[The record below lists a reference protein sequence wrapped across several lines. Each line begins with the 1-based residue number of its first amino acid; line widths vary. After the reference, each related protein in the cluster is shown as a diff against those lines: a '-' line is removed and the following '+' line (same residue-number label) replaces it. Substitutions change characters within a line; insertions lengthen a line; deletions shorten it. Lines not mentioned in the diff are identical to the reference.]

1 MSESD
6 PIESCQLIGFAG
18 IMIQMILGALSFSV
32 LVYKRYTETPKRAWK
47 IWAMDTSKQ
56 GVSQFLAH
64 VINVAISMQLS
75 SKLDS
80 DACIWYFTTNVLDN
94 TVGVVICV
102 GILSLIERKVLEPN
116 YRNFQ
121 SGNYYTTLESYEEE
135 KVLTVESQNGVDLK
149 PF

>member
-1 MSESD
+1 M
-6 PIESCQLIGFAG
+6 IGFAG
-18 IMIQMILGALSFSV
+18 IMVQVVLGALSFSV
-32 LVYKRYTETPKRAWK
+32 LVYKRYTEIPKRAWK

-56 GVSQFLAH
+56 GVSQLLAH
-64 VINVAISMQLS
+64 IINVFISMQLS

-102 GILSLIERKVLEPN
+102 GILSLIEQKILEPK

-121 SGNYYTTLESYEEE
+121 SGNYYAKHESY
-135 KVLTVESQNGVDLK
+135 
-149 PF
+149 